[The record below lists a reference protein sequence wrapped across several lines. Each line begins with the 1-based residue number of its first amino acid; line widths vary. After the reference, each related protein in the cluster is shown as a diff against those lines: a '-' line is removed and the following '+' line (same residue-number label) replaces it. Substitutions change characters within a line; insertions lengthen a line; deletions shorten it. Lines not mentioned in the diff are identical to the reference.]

1 MRLEKVILTQTIT
14 VLQSY
19 RRAGPHS
26 FKRKSLRFGLSVKNS
41 AMNARR
47 KEPTVK
53 ARMGP
58 TAVRNAKSM
67 MVSKWCRKL
76 AST

>member
-1 MRLEKVILTQTIT
+1 MDNPYTDESGIAKLPP
-14 VLQSY
+14 Y
-19 RRAGPHS
+19 APHS
-26 FKRKSLRFGLSVKNS
+26 FKRKSLKVGLSVKNS